1 MRKGTLRSL
10 MEGAKLETGGSDV
23 QAQHLAAAKLQR
35 LFDDGKISV
44 DDFSFKAMFEELVD
58 PDNEKNFNIHTDAKE
73 LAEAVA
79 SSAFPTISGVVINST
94 IIPAYELAVGPAGR
108 LVSESM
114 ATKTSREEVA
124 GWMAG
129 GQFEMRPEHTSY
141 QEDVITEKYWSID
154 KYDFGKIISL
164 TREAIFDDRSGELI
178 GRARGLGEKG
188 GQLRAKIITQT
199 FEVAAR
205 TAQGESTSQAA
216 VYMGTA
222 ISASNFYNADHSAL
236 IDSAGTNANIVTSNG
251 LGTDQAI
258 NSANTL
264 FSKFV
269 DENGEQVVITPQVL
283 VYPAALHQTAQELLY
298 GTTKRSI
305 SATLDEGHL
314 GNVWRGRF
322 DPIELTF
329 LSDDTTWYLGDPRKQ
344 MMWLWVWRPETKVQN
359 ADSESAFHA
368 QIVLRYRFSWY
379 GGCGHTDYRFIVK
392 NTA

>member
-1 MRKGTLRSL
+1 MRKGTLRNL
-10 MEGAKLETGGSDV
+10 IEGCKLDTGGNDAS
-23 QAQHLAAAKLQR
+23 AQLLAADKLQG
-35 LFDDGKISV
+35 LFDKGTV
-44 DDFSFKAMFEELVD
+44 TPNDFSFKAMFEELVD
-58 PDNEKNFNIHTDAKE
+58 PEHKFSYETDAE
-73 LAEAVA
+73 VLAEAVTA
-79 SSAFPTISGVVINST
+79 SAFPTITGVVINST
-94 IIPAYELAVGPAGR
+94 IIPAYELAVGPSAR
-108 LVSESM
+108 LVSESN
-114 ATKTSREEVA
+114 AIKTSREEIA
-124 GWMAG
+124 GWTAG

-141 QEDVITEKYWSID
+141 VEDVITEKYWSID

-178 GRARGLGEKG
+178 GRARSLGEKG

-205 TAQGESTSQAA
+205 TAQGEATSQAA
-216 VYMGTA
+216 VYKGTA
-222 ISASNFYNADHSAL
+222 TTASNFYNTDHSAL
-236 IDSAGTNANIVTSNG
+236 IDSAGTNANLVTSNG

-258 NSANTL
+258 NAANTL

-269 DENGEQVVITPQVL
+269 DENGETIIITPQVL
-283 VYPAALHQTAQELLY
+283 IYPPALHQTAQELLF

-314 GNVWRGRF
+314 GNIWQGRF
-322 DPIELTF
+322 DPIELPF
-329 LSDDTTWYLGDPRKQ
+329 LTSDTTWYIGDPTKQ
-344 MMWLWVWRPETKVQN
+344 MVWLWVWKPETKVQN

-368 QIVLRYRFSWY
+368 QVVLRYRFSWY

>member
-10 MEGAKLETGGSDV
+10 IEGCKLETGGDDV
-23 QAQHLAAAKLQR
+23 KAQVMVADKLQG
-35 LFDDGKISV
+35 LFEEKKISPG
-44 DDFSFKAMFEELVD
+44 DFSFKAMFEELVD
-58 PDNEKNFNIHTDAKE
+58 PDHKFSYETDAKE
-73 LAEAVA
+73 LAEAVTA
-79 SSAFPTISGVVINST
+79 SAFPTISGVVINST
-94 IIPAYELAVGPAGR
+94 IIPAYELAVGPSAR
-108 LVSESM
+108 LVSESP
-114 ATKTSREEVA
+114 ATKSNREEIA
-124 GWMAG
+124 GWTAG

-178 GRARGLGEKG
+178 GRARSLGEKG

-216 VYMGTA
+216 VYKGTA
-222 ISASNFYNADHSAL
+222 TTAGNFYNADHSAL
-236 IDSAGTNANIVTSNG
+236 IDSAGVNKNLQTGNG

-258 NSANTL
+258 NTANTL
-264 FSKFV
+264 FTKML
-269 DENGEQVVITPQVL
+269 DENGETLIITADKL
-283 VYPAALHQTAQELLY
+283 IYPAALHQTAQELLY

-314 GNVWRGRF
+314 ENIWKGRF
-322 DPIELTF
+322 DPIELPF
-329 LSDDTTWYLGDPRKQ
+329 LSSDTTWYMGTPTKQ
-344 MMWLWVWRPETKVQN
+344 MMWLWVWKPETKVQN

-392 NTA
+392 NEA

>member
-10 MEGAKLETGGSDV
+10 IEGCKLETGGDDI
-23 QAQHLAAAKLQR
+23 QAQNLAADKIQG
-35 LFDDGKISV
+35 LFEEKKISSG
-44 DDFSFKAMFEELVD
+44 DFSFKAMFEELVD
-58 PDNEKNFNIHTDAKE
+58 PDHKFNYETDAKE
-73 LAEAVA
+73 LAEAVTA
-79 SSAFPTISGVVINST
+79 SAFPTISGVVINST
-94 IIPAYELAVGPAGR
+94 IIPAYELAVGPSAR
-108 LVSESM
+108 LVSESP
-114 ATKTSREEVA
+114 ATKSSREEIA
-124 GWMAG
+124 GWTAG

-178 GRARGLGEKG
+178 GRARSLGEKG

-205 TAQGESTSQAA
+205 TAQGESSSQAA
-216 VYMGTA
+216 VYKGTA
-222 ISASNFYNADHSAL
+222 TTAANFYNADHSAL
-236 IDSAGTNANIVTSNG
+236 IDSAGVNKNLATSNG

-258 NSANTL
+258 NTSNTL
-264 FSKFV
+264 FTKMV
-269 DENGEQVVITPQVL
+269 DENGETLIITADKL
-283 VYPAALHQTAQELLY
+283 IYPSALHQTAQELIY

-314 GNVWRGRF
+314 ENIWKGRF
-322 DPIELTF
+322 DPIELPF
-329 LSDDTTWYLGDPRKQ
+329 LSSDTTWYMGAPTKQ
-344 MMWLWVWRPETKVQN
+344 MMWLWVWKPETKVQN

-368 QIVLRYRFSWY
+368 QIVLRYRFSWN

-392 NTA
+392 NEA

>member
-10 MEGAKLETGGSDV
+10 IEGCKLETGGSDAS
-23 QAQHLAAAKLQR
+23 AQLLAADKLQG
-35 LFDDGKISV
+35 LFDKGDITPN
-44 DDFSFKAMFEELVD
+44 DFSFKAMFEELVD
-58 PDNEKNFNIHTDAKE
+58 PEHKFTMETDAKE
-73 LAEAVA
+73 LAEAVTA
-79 SSAFPTISGVVINST
+79 SAFPTITGVVINST
-94 IIPAYELAVGPAGR
+94 IIPAYELAVGPSAR
-108 LVSESM
+108 LVSESN
-114 ATKTSREEVA
+114 AIKTSREEIA
-124 GWMAG
+124 GWTAG

-141 QEDVITEKYWSID
+141 QEDVITEKYWSVD

-178 GRARGLGEKG
+178 TRARSLGEKG

-216 VYMGTA
+216 VYKGTA
-222 ISASNFYNADHSAL
+222 ITAGNFYNADHSAL
-236 IDSAGTNANIVTSNG
+236 IDSAGVNANLVTSNA
-251 LGTDQAI
+251 LGNDQAI
-258 NSANTL
+258 NTANTV

-269 DENGEQVVITPQVL
+269 DENGETIIITPVVM
-283 VYPAALHQTAQELLY
+283 VYPPALHQTAQELLF

-314 GNVWRGRF
+314 GNIWQGRF
-322 DPIELTF
+322 DPIELPF
-329 LSDDTTWYLGDPRKQ
+329 LTSDTTWYIGAPTKQ
-344 MMWLWVWRPETKVQN
+344 MVWLWVWKPETKVQN

-379 GGCGHTDYRFIVK
+379 GGCAHTDYRFMVK

>member
-10 MEGAKLETGGSDV
+10 IEGCKLETGGDDV
-23 QAQHLAAAKLQR
+23 NAQIMAADKLQG
-35 LFDDGKISV
+35 LFEEKKISPG
-44 DDFSFKAMFEELVD
+44 DFSFKAMFEELVD
-58 PDNEKNFNIHTDAKE
+58 PDHKFTYETDAKE
-73 LAEAVA
+73 LAEAVTA
-79 SSAFPTISGVVINST
+79 SAFPTISGVVINST
-94 IIPAYELAVGPAGR
+94 IIPAYELAVGPAAR
-108 LVSESM
+108 LVSESP
-114 ATKTSREEVA
+114 ATKTNREEIA
-124 GWMAG
+124 GWTAG

-178 GRARGLGEKG
+178 GRARSIGEKG

-216 VYMGTA
+216 VYKGTA
-222 ISASNFYNADHSAL
+222 TSAGNFYNADHSAL
-236 IDSAGTNANIVTSNG
+236 IDSAGVNKNLVTGNG

-258 NSANTL
+258 NTTNTL
-264 FSKFV
+264 FTKMV
-269 DENGEQVVITPQVL
+269 DENGETLIITANQL
-283 VYPAALHQTAQELLY
+283 IYPAALHQTAQELIY

-314 GNVWRGRF
+314 ENIWKGRF
-322 DPIELTF
+322 DPIELPF
-329 LSDDTTWYLGDPRKQ
+329 LSSDTTWYMGTPTKQ
-344 MMWLWVWRPETKVQN
+344 MMWLWVWKPETKVQN

-368 QIVLRYRFSWY
+368 QIVLRYRFSWH
-379 GGCGHTDYRFIVK
+379 GGCGHTDYRFIIK
-392 NTA
+392 NEA

>member
-10 MEGAKLETGGSDV
+10 MEGAKAETGGNDV
-23 QAQHLAAAKLQR
+23 QAQDLAARKLQG
-35 LFDDGKISV
+35 LFETNKIRPE
-44 DDFSFKAMFEELVD
+44 DFSFKAMFEELVD
-58 PDNEKNFNIHTDAKE
+58 PDHNFNYETDAKE
-73 LAEAVA
+73 IAEAVTA
-79 SSAFPTISGVVINST
+79 SAFPTISGVVINST
-94 IIPAYELAVGPAGR
+94 IIPAYELAVGPSAR
-108 LVSESM
+108 LVTEQM
-114 ATKTSREEVA
+114 ATKTSREEIA
-124 GWMAG
+124 GWTAG

-141 QEDVITEKYWSID
+141 QEDVITEKYWSVD

-178 GRARGLGEKG
+178 GRARALGEKG

-199 FEVAAR
+199 LEVAAR
-205 TAQGESTSQAA
+205 TAQGESSSQAA
-216 VYMGTA
+216 VYKGSA
-222 ISASNFYNADHSAL
+222 ITASNFYNADHSAL
-236 IDSAGTNANIVTSNG
+236 IDSAGTNANIATSNG
-251 LGTDQAI
+251 LGVDQAI
-258 NSANTL
+258 NTANTL

-269 DENGEQVVITPQVL
+269 DENGETIVIIPQVL
-283 VYPAALHQTAQELLY
+283 IYPPALHQTAQELLF

-314 GNVWRGRF
+314 ENVWKGRF
-322 DPIELTF
+322 DPIELPF
-329 LSDDTTWYLGDPRKQ
+329 LSSDTTWYIGDPRKQ
-344 MMWLWVWRPETKVQN
+344 MVWLWVWRPETKVQN

>member
-10 MEGAKLETGGSDV
+10 MEGCKAETGGNDIK
-23 QAQHLAAAKLQR
+23 AQDLAAGKLQG
-35 LFDDGKISV
+35 LFEKGTISPNN
-44 DDFSFKAMFEELVD
+44 FSFKAMFEELVD
-58 PDNEKNFNIHTDAKE
+58 PDHKFSYETDAKE
-73 LAEAVA
+73 LAEAVTA
-79 SSAFPTISGVVINST
+79 SAFPTISGVVINST
-94 IIPAYELAVGPAGR
+94 IIPAYELAVGAAGR
-108 LVSESM
+108 LVTEGP

-124 GWMAG
+124 GWTAG

-178 GRARGLGEKG
+178 GRARALGEKG

-216 VYMGTA
+216 VYKGSA
-222 ISASNFYNADHSAL
+222 ITASNFYNADHSAL
-236 IDSAGTNANIVTSNG
+236 IDSAGTNANLATSNA
-251 LGTDQAI
+251 LGSDQAI
-258 NSANTL
+258 NTANVL
-264 FSKFV
+264 FSKMV
-269 DENGEQVVITPQVL
+269 DENGETIMITPQAL
-283 VYPAALHQTAQELLY
+283 IYPPALHQTAQELIY

-314 GNVWRGRF
+314 ENIWKGRF

-329 LSDDTTWYLGDPRKQ
+329 LTSDTSWYLGDPTKQ
-344 MMWLWVWRPETKVQN
+344 MMWLWVWKPETKVQN

-368 QIVLRYRFSWY
+368 QVVLRYRFSWY

-392 NTA
+392 NNA